1 MNKITVYHNPRC
13 SKSRCALD
21 VLNTEKFPVNVVE
34 YLKEGISAKDLEE
47 IVSKLDVPIREV
59 IRKNEPAY
67 KSLIQGKTL
76 SDSEILKIVEE
87 NPILLE
93 RPLIVSENYAFVAR
107 PVELLIDFL
116 KPLKNEN

>member
-1 MNKITVYHNPRC
+1 MD
-13 SKSRCALD
+13 L
-21 VLNTEKFPVNVVE
+21 LNTEKFPFEVVE
-34 YLKEGISAKDLEE
+34 YLKVGLPSKVLED
-47 IVSKLDVPIREV
+47 IVLKLDVPLREI

-93 RPLIVSENYAFVAR
+93 RPLIVSENYGFVAR
-107 PVELLIDFL
+107 PIELLIDFL
-116 KPLKNEN
+116 KPSKNEN